1 MARGILVKRQ
11 TDSISGADGV
21 LFGIGGPEL
30 SMPRRARLL
39 KSLAPSARVARLD
52 RDNAVGYQEF
62 RVQYWRELGTR
73 SNVADL
79 ARLRY
84 LGRRSPG
91 VTLLRG
97 EPVGKWSA
105 AAAVAERSRA
115 STQGDDPSSPRPRGP
130 TMRSIRCRI
139 GPSLSIADPAPSRAP
154 RSTNTS
160 SGSVDHHL
168 SHLH

>member
-91 VTLLRG
+91 VTLLTG
-97 EPVGKWSA
+97 EPVPCPHPRLLYA
-105 AAAVAERSRA
+105 AHL
-115 STQGDDPSSPRPRGP
+115 GDAGRRSPR
-130 TMRSIRCRI
+130 SSAVRCR
-139 GPSLSIADPAPSRAP
+139 
-154 RSTNTS
+154 
-160 SGSVDHHL
+160 
-168 SHLH
+168 